1 MTELQPFTPDWT
13 LRPGILLMEALRE
26 REITPLQV
34 ALRGGLAPHTV
45 TEILRGR
52 KRINPVSA
60 AALSRVLGNSAAY
73 WMNAQAQYDADLA
86 RGAKDVSEE
95 HEHE

>member
-1 MTELQPFTPDWT
+1 MTDYQPSTPGRT
-13 LRPGILLMEALRE
+13 LRPGILLLEALRE
-26 REITPLQV
+26 RDMTPLQA
-34 ALRGGLAPHTV
+34 ALRGGLAPRTV

-60 AALSRVLGNSAAY
+60 AAIGAVLGNPAAY

-86 RGAKDVSEE
+86 RGAEDVSGE